1 MSKAHGYLLP
11 TIVRWLKQAGARVVL
26 DLGCGNGAVAAAL
39 AAEGYEM
46 TGLDVSESGIAIAA
60 RSYPGIPFIQADLSA
75 PLPAPLRER
84 FDTVLAVE
92 VVEHLLLPRCLFER
106 AREALCPNGA
116 FIVTTPY
123 HGFWKNVALA
133 LTNQLDDHWHP
144 LRDYGHVKFFSRATL
159 SRLFAEQG
167 LPIRRFKRVG
177 RIAPLAKSMI
187 AQGTYAP

>member
-1 MSKAHGYLLP
+1 MKVPSKMAETDANLSCQSSEFVWGRAGLSKAHGYLLP

-84 FDTVLAVE
+84 FDTVLAME
-92 VVEHLLLPRCLFER
+92 VVEHLLLPR
-106 AREALCPNGA
+106 
-116 FIVTTPY
+116 
-123 HGFWKNVALA
+123 
-133 LTNQLDDHWHP
+133 
-144 LRDYGHVKFFSRATL
+144 
-159 SRLFAEQG
+159 
-167 LPIRRFKRVG
+167 
-177 RIAPLAKSMI
+177 
-187 AQGTYAP
+187 